1 MDLFEGLD
9 GLGGSGKKKL
19 SLAEQ
24 LETKNKSTQN
34 AFSGVD
40 LLGGSSS
47 ALPNKPVQNQTKPSQ
62 LDFNQFSAPKTNN
75 NGNSNA
81 NKPSASQPNAAD
93 DDIFGLFASAPPPS
107 ASRPAASQA
116 KLDNTTRP
124 QQSKPQESKSSPY
137 TDTVETSYAN
147 MRAQS
152 KSSSLLGDD
161 NEYQSSNYR
170 DQNPRSSGDS
180 SRGSSAYSHSN
191 PYSSSQRSGNGAD
204 VASDRKVAQLVDMG
218 FEAKDANRALSAMNG
233 DVRGSVSWLMAEAQ
247 GLPLPTPRSRQ
258 PADFTEFQA
267 AASQIGASMFSKA
280 SSLFSKG
287 RKELEKAYTQYQG
300 SAGFGSSA
308 GGGGFDEGQ
317 PAWLRDKARYESRKA
332 RVDVN
337 DDPLPPRPSRRSEFS
352 DFSKEPEIPRRDRSR
367 ESSHSSQASRESKPQ
382 DTPRRER
389 PSRAELFR
397 QQQEARKKTAGGASG
412 GSSSGNTTREST
424 PQRQASPASNDLFS
438 SSAAASGSQSSSSA
452 PPVEEIDLLNLTSS
466 APAQTNLSSTETDLY
481 ATSRQLGSES
491 FKRGNYE
498 EAAENYSAALQ
509 IVKEPSLLRALLLS
523 NRSAAYIKSGNTR
536 GAFEDSSEGIKI
548 IPNRGIN
555 QEVEGIKMND
565 IWVKLVTRNAQSAE
579 TMEKFKDALASWQL
593 LLDNGFA
600 TSSILDAKRRCLKAL
615 NPETTKK
622 AEQAPQKPQTQRRG
636 WGTTG
641 AMPTSAAGKAA
652 LDKVKSSHEKQA
664 KEEKER
670 DMLRDKVNHRVDAW
684 KGGNETNLRVLLS
697 TLQNVLWSE
706 CQWNPVNP
714 SELVVPKKVRVVYM
728 KAVARTH
735 PDKIP
740 STASTEVKMISQS
753 VFMAIQNAWETFKV
767 ENNI

>member
-24 LETKNKSTQN
+24 LENKNKSTQS

-40 LLGGSSS
+40 LLAGSTANQPRPS
-47 ALPNKPVQNQTKPSQ
+47 QNNPSQ
-62 LDFNQFSAPKTNN
+62 LDFGQLNAPKPSISSNN
-75 NGNSNA
+75 NANISSNTQS
-81 NKPSASQPNAAD
+81 NPAD
-93 DDIFGLFASAPPPS
+93 DDIFGLFASAPPPAPARS
-107 ASRPAASQA
+107 AAP
-116 KLDNTTRP
+116 
-124 QQSKPQESKSSPY
+124 QSKPQYSKRPEEPKKSPY
-137 TDTVETSYAN
+137 SDTVETSFAN
-147 MRAQS
+147 MRSQS
-152 KSSSLLGDD
+152 KTSSLLGDD
-161 NEYQSSNYR
+161 DEYQSSNQKY
-170 DQNPRSSGDS
+170 RSSGAS
-180 SRGSSAYSHSN
+180 SRESPEPSYSN
-191 PYSSSQRSGNGAD
+191 PYSSGSSQRTSSSQRSGNSND
-204 VASDRKVAQLVDMG
+204 MVSDRKVAQLVEMG
-218 FEAKDANRALSAMNG
+218 FEAKDANRALGAMNG
-233 DVRGSVSWLMAEAQ
+233 DVRGSVNWLMAEAQ

-258 PADFTEFQA
+258 PADFTEIQA

-300 SAGFGSSA
+300 SAGFGST
-308 GGGGFDEGQ
+308 GGGFDDGQ
-317 PAWLRDKARYESRKA
+317 PAWLKDKAKYESRKA
-332 RVDVN
+332 RVDAH
-337 DDPLPPRPSRRSEFS
+337 DDILPPRPSRPSEFS
-352 DFSKEPEIPRRDRSR
+352 DFSREPELPRRDRSR
-367 ESSHSSQASRESKPQ
+367 ESSRSSQPAGEPNGTQ
-382 DTPRRER
+382 GTPRREK

-397 QQQEARKKTAGGASG
+397 QQQEARKRAAGGT
-412 GSSSGNTTREST
+412 SSGSTTREAT
-424 PQRQASPASNDLFS
+424 PQSQ
-438 SSAAASGSQSSSSA
+438 SGSASADILSGSEATPSAKPSA
-452 PPVEEIDLLNLTSS
+452 PPAEEFDLLNLSSS
-466 APAQTNLSSTETDLY
+466 APAQTNLSSTENDLY

-498 EAAENYSAALQ
+498 EASEHYSAALQ

-536 GAFEDSSEGIKI
+536 GAFEDSSEGINI
-548 IPNRGIN
+548 IPNRGLN
-555 QEVEGIKMND
+555 QEVEGTKMND

-579 TMEKFKDALASWQL
+579 TMEKFQDALSSWQL

-600 TSSILDAKRRCLKAL
+600 SSNILDAKRRCLKAL
-615 NPETTKK
+615 NPEATKK

-652 LDKVKSSHEKQA
+652 LEKVKSSHEKQV

-670 DMLRDKVNHRVDAW
+670 DMLRDKVNNRVDAW

-697 TLQNVLWSE
+697 TLQNVLWSD
-706 CQWNPVNP
+706 CQWNPVNS

-753 VFMAIQNAWETFKV
+753 VFMAIQHGWETFKV
-767 ENNI
+767 ENKI